1 MFQAPNLHFARQL
14 LNAIKCNLMELTTRS
29 TSQPLCGQRHLNTHM
44 HQDSMCSSPEGV
56 VALQRLARLYALAF
70 LCAVGAPIIGCPTF
84 SALSTSCFEHSLAFP
99 RSVKNA
105 TNLGTCDEQ
114 QCSHHVGSR
123 PGIFLGSFSS
133 YNFINL
139 YGSRVCLAIHHFV
152 TAGS

>member
-1 MFQAPNLHFARQL
+1 
-14 LNAIKCNLMELTTRS
+14 MELTTRS
-29 TSQPLCGQRHLNTHM
+29 TSHPLCGQRHLNMLM

-84 SALSTSCFEHSLAFP
+84 SAVSASCFERSLALL
-99 RSVKNA
+99 RSVQNA

-114 QCSHHVGSR
+114 QCSRHVGSR

-133 YNFINL
+133 YNL

-152 TAGS
+152 TAGSHTGLLPSSG